1 MAKDYYTTLGVAK
14 GATDDE
20 IKKAYRK
27 LAMQY
32 HPDRNKDNPEAEEKF
47 KEISEAYS
55 VLSDAEKRKQYD
67 TFGSAG
73 FKQRYSQ
80 DDIYRGS
87 DINDILRDMG
97 LGGDFFSK
105 IFGGGRGGGFRAYN
119 MGGFGQGG
127 PGAGPGMGGYE
138 YGQGGA
144 YGGMP
149 NKGTDLVYELPVS
162 LAEVFHGAEKMVSY
176 RRSGKVE
183 RVSVKVPAGIA
194 SGQKLRLSGK
204 GDNAPAPGGQPG
216 DLFIKVRVLDDDRF
230 KREGDNL
237 ETTVDVPFSKAAL
250 GGSVDVGAIDGK
262 NLGVKVPKGAQ
273 NGSRMRLKGKG
284 LPRFKGSGHGDLFV
298 RINVTVPKKVSSK
311 QKELLEQ
318 LAEEG
323 L

>member
-1 MAKDYYTTLGVAK
+1 MAKDYYKTLGVEKSAS
-14 GATDDE
+14 GDE

-97 LGGDFFSK
+97 LGGDLFSK
-105 IFGGGRGGGFRAYN
+105 IFGGRGGGGFRTYN

-127 PGAGPGMGGYE
+127 PGAGPGMGGYD
-138 YGQGGA
+138 YGMGPGH
-144 YGGMP
+144 GGMP

-176 RRSGKVE
+176 RRSGKLE

-194 SGQKLRLSGK
+194 TGQKLRLGGK
-204 GDNAPAPGGQPG
+204 GDDPPAPGGQPG
-216 DLFIKVRVLDDDRF
+216 DLFIKVRVLEEDRF
-230 KREGDNL
+230 KREGYNL
-237 ETTVDVPFSKAAL
+237 EATVEVPFTKATL
-250 GGSVDVGAIDGK
+250 GGTVEVETIDGK
-262 NLGVKVPKGAQ
+262 TLSVKVPKGAQ

-284 LPRFKGSGHGDLFV
+284 LSHFKGSGHGDLFV
-298 RINVTVPKKVSSK
+298 RINVTVPKKVSAK